1 MKKKVLV
8 VLVMVS
14 LLVAVCGT
22 VFATDITS
30 TGNQITISNSAT
42 TGNSI
47 NITTTNTNTT
57 GNTTNTLNVSS
68 TYNTNSANTN
78 TNTNTNRVNTSADS
92 TLPKAGADT
101 TVVFVILALVVSS
114 AYAYKKVSDYNI
126 DVQ

>member
-47 NITTTNTNTT
+47 NITTTNTTNTT
-57 GNTTNTLNVSS
+57 GNTINTLNVSS
-68 TYNTNSANTN
+68 TYNTNNANTN
-78 TNTNTNRVNTSADS
+78 TNKVNTSANS
-92 TLPKAGADT
+92 SLPKAGADT

-126 DVQ
+126 EIK

>member
-22 VFATDITS
+22 VFATDITA

-47 NITTTNTNTT
+47 NITTTNTNTANTVT
-57 GNTTNTLNVSS
+57 GNTSNTLNVSS
-68 TYNTNSANTN
+68 TYNTTN
-78 TNTNTNRVNTSADS
+78 TNTNKANTSATNS
-92 TLPKAGADT
+92 LPKAGADT

-126 DVQ
+126 DIQ

>member
-47 NITTTNTNTT
+47 NITTTNTTNTT
-57 GNTTNTLNVSS
+57 GNTINTLNVSS
-68 TYNTNSANTN
+68 TYNTNNANTN
-78 TNTNTNRVNTSADS
+78 TNKVNTSANS
-92 TLPKAGADT
+92 SLPKAGADT
-101 TVVFVILALVVSS
+101 TVVFVILALVVTS

-126 DVQ
+126 EIK

>member
-47 NITTTNTNTT
+47 NITTTNTTNTT
-57 GNTTNTLNVSS
+57 GNTINTLNVSS
-68 TYNTNSANTN
+68 TYNTNNTN
-78 TNTNTNRVNTSADS
+78 TNTNKVNTSAS
-92 TLPKAGADT
+92 SSLPKAGADT

-126 DVQ
+126 EIK

>member
-1 MKKKVLV
+1 MKEKVLV

-22 VFATDITS
+22 VFATDITA

-47 NITTTNTNTT
+47 NITTTNTTNTANTVT
-57 GNTTNTLNVSS
+57 GNTSNVLNVSS
-68 TYNTNSANTN
+68 TYNTTN
-78 TNTNTNRVNTSADS
+78 TNKTNTSATNS
-92 TLPKAGADT
+92 LPKAGADT
-101 TVVFVILALVVSS
+101 TVVFVILALIVSS

-126 DVQ
+126 DIK

>member
-47 NITTTNTNTT
+47 NITTTNTTNTT
-57 GNTTNTLNVSS
+57 GNTINTLNVSS
-68 TYNTNSANTN
+68 TYNTNNANTN
-78 TNTNTNRVNTSADS
+78 TNKVNTSAS
-92 TLPKAGADT
+92 SSLPKAGADT

-126 DVQ
+126 EIK

>member
-47 NITTTNTNTT
+47 NITTTNTANTTNTT
-57 GNTTNTLNVSS
+57 GNTINTLNVSS
-68 TYNTNSANTN
+68 TYNTNNANTN
-78 TNTNTNRVNTSADS
+78 TNKVNTSANS
-92 TLPKAGADT
+92 SLPKAGADT

-126 DVQ
+126 EIK

>member
-47 NITTTNTNTT
+47 NITTTNTHI
-57 GNTTNTLNVSS
+57 VM
-68 TYNTNSANTN
+68 
-78 TNTNTNRVNTSADS
+78 VIIHM
-92 TLPKAGADT
+92 KAIIIACM
-101 TVVFVILALVVSS
+101 VIRILQ
-114 AYAYKKVSDYNI
+114 KQ
-126 DVQ
+126 VQ